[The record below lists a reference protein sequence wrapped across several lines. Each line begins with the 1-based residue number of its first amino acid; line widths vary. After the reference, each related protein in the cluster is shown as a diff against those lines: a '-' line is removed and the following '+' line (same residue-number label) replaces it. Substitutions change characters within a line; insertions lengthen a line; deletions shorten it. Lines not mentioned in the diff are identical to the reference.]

1 MPPPSDLQRLIHR
14 LTNQLG
20 VILANAELLEAK
32 APDDATRRRAGQ
44 VVAKA
49 LEAIETANE
58 IRQSIG

>member
-1 MPPPSDLQRLIHR
+1 M
-14 LTNQLG
+14 
-20 VILANAELLEAK
+20 ILANAELLEAK